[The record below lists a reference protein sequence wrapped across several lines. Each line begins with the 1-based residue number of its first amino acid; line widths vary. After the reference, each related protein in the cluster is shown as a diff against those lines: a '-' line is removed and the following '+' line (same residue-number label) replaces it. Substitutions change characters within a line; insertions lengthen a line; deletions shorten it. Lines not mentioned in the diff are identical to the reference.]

1 MNEYNKRTLQNVLDD
16 VRDENDEQWL
26 KEIEEAQNN
35 PLFAVTEDEAAA
47 FADKYAKP
55 EKKKNPYKMIM
66 KIAAVIVV
74 LAISSTL
81 IPFNVEGKKSNLIE
95 LVINYID
102 SESIGIGADTE
113 DMLLKHTGEFVPGW
127 IPDGYIVD
135 AVSENITQKNI
146 TLSTTNDNYIF
157 YSETS
162 INSSLSNSNN
172 ESDTNMVKLKINGY
186 DAIYVDNKDTND
198 IIIVTE
204 NNYIV
209 INATDKNLNLIKF
222 AENLKKR

>member
-16 VRDENDEQWL
+16 VREENDTQWL

-66 KIAAVIVV
+66 KIAAIIVV

-135 AVSENITQKNI
+135 SVSGNKTKKNI
-146 TLSTTNDNYIF
+146 TLSTANDNYIF
-157 YSETS
+157 YSEVS
-162 INSSLSNSNN
+162 NNSSISNSYS
-172 ESDTNMVKLKINGY
+172 ETDTNMIKIQILGY
-186 DAIYVDNKDTND
+186 DALYITNKSTND
-198 IIIVTE
+198 IIIITE
-204 NNYIV
+204 FCNIT
-209 INATDKNLNLIKF
+209 INTNDKNVDLIKF

>member
-16 VRDENDEQWL
+16 VREENDALWL

-35 PLFAVTEDEAAA
+35 PLFEVTEDEAAA
-47 FADKYAKP
+47 FADKYAKQ

-102 SESIGIGADTE
+102 SESIGIGSNSE
-113 DMLLKHTGEFVPGW
+113 DMLLNHTGEFVPGW

-135 AVSENITQKNI
+135 SVTE
-146 TLSTTNDNYIF
+146 STSKKSIVFSNTNNDYLF
-157 YSETS
+157 YSEIALNTNIS
-162 INSSLSNSNN
+162 ISNN
-172 ESDTNMVKLKINGY
+172 EYEANKFKIQGY
-186 DAIYVDNKDTND
+186 DAIQVNNENTND
-198 IIIVTE
+198 IIIITDT
-204 NNYIV
+204 NYIL
-209 INATDKNLNLIKF
+209 INSNDRTIDLIKF
-222 AENLKKR
+222 AENLIKK

>member
-16 VRDENDEQWL
+16 VREENDTQWL

-127 IPDGYIVD
+127 IPDGYTVD
-135 AVSENITQKNI
+135 SVSERSLEKIIIFASKN
-146 TLSTTNDNYIF
+146 DGYIF
-157 YSETS
+157 YNETD
-162 INSSLSNSNN
+162 LNSNLSITN
-172 ESDTNMVKLKINGY
+172 NDNNSNMVKMKILGY
-186 DAIYVDNKDTND
+186 DAMYLNNDTTND
-198 IIIVTE
+198 IIIITE
-204 NNYIV
+204 HTYIL
-209 INATDKNLNLIKF
+209 INSTDKNVDLIKF